1 MHFWSQFRGM
11 ISDGEILR
19 QILQENGIQYG
30 YLAKMLGVHRNTVTR
45 MLGEHLIPTERLL
58 QIGKILRIDILKKFP
73 RLERDLVAPQYTSLV
88 NEPNPTIRKRSIENC
103 EREIL
108 EIQRKYIALLEKHNE
123 LLSKT
128 HILIAP
134 SEGSRDSDKK

>member
-1 MHFWSQFRGM
+1 MHFWSQLRSM
-11 ISDGEILR
+11 ISDGEVLR
-19 QILQENGIQYG
+19 QILQENGVQYG

-58 QIGKILRIDILKKFP
+58 QIGKILRIDVFKKFP
-73 RLERDLVAPQYTSLV
+73 RLERDLAAVQHTSIV
-88 NEPNPTIRKRSIENC
+88 SEPSPSMERKRSVENC

-134 SEGSRDSDKK
+134 KERDSDKSK